1 MRKHLVRSVI
11 LAVVLFV
18 LHGCATSGQPVPDA
32 SLLRRVEPGDVLRS
46 VSIDPADEEK
56 ILALDP
62 ERITG
67 EDVRGV
73 LSRVPAPYI
82 MNIHG
87 GIFPVHLAMESFSRF
102 LIGMGYPRQAI
113 RDPGDGSYSYSCY
126 SSSEKL
132 AGILA
137 WHYEQEGMR
146 PMIVGHSQ
154 GGMQAVKVLY
164 ELAGRFKENIHVWNP
179 LTNAAEDRYA
189 IVDPLTGVDWPVT
202 GLKLSYVSAAGSGGL
217 TRLLPNQ
224 WVMIGKLRNIPDS
237 VEEFTGFSIGIDFWG
252 GDLLGFSSAN
262 LYQPNGTALVRNVK
276 LPGTYNHVTIPVTSH
291 LAESEEI
298 RDWINAYMPSEE
310 PRLDVQ
316 FDSPSMNILWAADVW
331 YSIKKHWVLELKR
344 LIEAKRRLQH
354 DHIP

>member
-11 LAVVLFV
+11 LAVVLIV
-18 LHGCATSGQPVPDA
+18 LYGCATSAHPVPDA
-32 SLLRRVEPGDVLRS
+32 SLLRKIEPEDVLRS
-46 VSIDPADEEK
+46 VRIDPADEEK

-87 GIFPVHLAMESFSRF
+87 GIFPVHLAMKSFSRF
-102 LIGMGYPRQAI
+102 LIGMGYPRKAI

-137 WHYEQEGMR
+137 WHYEREGLR

-164 ELAGRFKENIHVWNP
+164 ELAGRFKENINVWNP
-179 LTNAAEDRYA
+179 LTDAAEERYA
-189 IVDPLTGVDWPVT
+189 VVDPLTGVDWPVT
-202 GLKLSYVSAAGSGGL
+202 GLKLSYVSAVGAGGV

-224 WVMIGKLRNIPDS
+224 WVMAGKLRKIPDS
-237 VEEFTGFSIGIDFWG
+237 IEEFTGFSIGLDFWG
-252 GDLLGFSSAN
+252 GDLFGLSSAN
-262 LYQPNGTALVRNVK
+262 LYQPNGTAVVRNVK
-276 LPGTYNHVTIPVTSH
+276 LPGTYNHVIIPVTSH
-291 LAESEEI
+291 LAKSKEI
-298 RDWINAYMPSEE
+298 RDWINAYTPSEE
-310 PRLDVQ
+310 PHLDVQ
-316 FDSPSMNILWAADVW
+316 FDADSMNILWAADVW
-331 YSIKKHWVLELKR
+331 HSIKKHWVSELKR
-344 LIEAKRRLQH
+344 LIEAKRHLEY
-354 DHIP
+354 DWVP